1 MKRLQL
7 PVPGSM
13 VEVRNRLQDFVRR
26 NRLSDVSS
34 ADSQSQSIAGLNGH
48 TMLYLSVFT
57 QLRTQNR
64 CAALREPA
72 LAGSASQGTA
82 GELGDA
88 GDDLLR

>member
-1 MKRLQL
+1 
-7 PVPGSM
+7 
-13 VEVRNRLQDFVRR
+13 
-26 NRLSDVSS
+26 
-34 ADSQSQSIAGLNGH
+34 
-48 TMLYLSVFT
+48 MLYLSVFT

-64 CAALREPA
+64 WQFCESLA

>member
-7 PVPGSM
+7 PVPGLL
-13 VEVRNRLQDFVRR
+13 VEVRNRLQTSSGAIDFR
-26 NRLSDVSS
+26 NVSS

-64 CAALREPA
+64 Y
-72 LAGSASQGTA
+72 
-82 GELGDA
+82 EL
-88 GDDLLR
+88 LPESL